1 MMLTEQEHKA
11 VRTILVKTKPT
22 KQYAKKFN
30 DIKLTYMRTGDITPA
45 QYDLLIAAHSVA
57 VRNGVAQRKQR
68 V

>member
-11 VRTILVKTKPT
+11 LRSILLKTKPT

-30 DIKLTYMRTGDITPA
+30 DIKLTYMRTGAITTA
-45 QYDLLIAAHSVA
+45 QFDLIIAAHSVA